1 MALQMDIIPVSLGP
15 FCYINA
21 EDGIVLADSRLRT
34 QLAQGFPDLWKRV
47 QARRAFMRD
56 LIGIN
61 LDDSV
66 LPLSN
71 TAGWLPPW
79 ALDLNT
85 ALVVN
90 QTGRRRAERLR
101 QG

>member
-1 MALQMDIIPVSLGP
+1 LLQQGGTGLFEESNRLAPFHTRKALEEILQRVPG
-15 FCYINA
+15 A
-21 EDGIVLADSRLRT
+21 RH
-34 QLAQGFPDLWKRV
+34 PDLWKRV

-56 LIGIN
+56 VLGID
-61 LDDSV
+61 LDNSV

-90 QTGRRRAERLR
+90 HTGRRRAERPR

>member
-1 MALQMDIIPVSLGP
+1 
-15 FCYINA
+15 
-21 EDGIVLADSRLRT
+21 
-34 QLAQGFPDLWKRV
+34 
-47 QARRAFMRD
+47 MRD
-56 LIGIN
+56 VLGIN

-79 ALDLNT
+79 ALDLDT

-90 QTGRRRAERLR
+90 QTGRRRAERSR

>member
-1 MALQMDIIPVSLGP
+1 
-15 FCYINA
+15 
-21 EDGIVLADSRLRT
+21 
-34 QLAQGFPDLWKRV
+34 
-47 QARRAFMRD
+47 MRD
-56 LIGIN
+56 VLGID

-79 ALDLNT
+79 ALDLDI

-90 QTGRRRAERLR
+90 HTGRRRAERPR

>member
-1 MALQMDIIPVSLGP
+1 
-15 FCYINA
+15 
-21 EDGIVLADSRLRT
+21 
-34 QLAQGFPDLWKRV
+34 V

-56 LIGIN
+56 VLGIN

-79 ALDLNT
+79 ALDLDT

-90 QTGRRRAERLR
+90 QTGRRRAKPPR